1 MNSMRLAFIL
11 LCLFVFACKNKNEKQ
26 EQYIQVIDFL
36 KGSLRELKSDSLEM
50 ERSIQIDSLSETTSV
65 ADYTSIAADIQPFLS
80 DEISQG
86 NFEKHFKET
95 SFVDASTNSITFSYQ
110 SQDKNSSIK
119 QVDVHILPATE
130 SIQYLYITRNGKAGD
145 TAIAQKLLW
154 KNGSHYTLITEY
166 HTDQRQFN
174 RIEKLRWHKKGSAS

>member
-1 MNSMRLAFIL
+1 MNLMRFAFVL

-26 EQYIQVIDFL
+26 EQYIQVVDYL
-36 KGSLRELKSDSLEM
+36 KGSLRELKSDSLEIV
-50 ERSIQIDSLSETTSV
+50 RSIQIDTLPENTSA
-65 ADYTSIAADIQPFLS
+65 ADYSSIVADIQPFLS
-80 DEISQG
+80 DEISPG

-110 SQDKNSSIK
+110 SHDENSSIK

-145 TAIAQKLLW
+145 TTFVQKLLW
-154 KNGSHYTLITEY
+154 KNGRHYTVITEY
-166 HTDQRQFN
+166 HSDQRQFN
-174 RIEKLRWHKKGSAS
+174 RIEKLRWHKKESTS